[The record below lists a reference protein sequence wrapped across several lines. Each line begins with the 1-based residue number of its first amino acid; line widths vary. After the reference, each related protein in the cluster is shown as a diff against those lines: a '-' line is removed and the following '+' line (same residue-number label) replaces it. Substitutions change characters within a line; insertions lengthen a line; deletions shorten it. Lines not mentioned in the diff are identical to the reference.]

1 MQEKVGWRRAFSA
14 SVVLGLYSGFMI
26 TIGILSSIG
35 TEYFLEAFVTWGSV
49 IVLSALILTPILANG
64 RKRGVESSVV
74 FVEKYRKI
82 LSDYNEGKGGWRTL
96 SHVRDS
102 GSGVLITLSNSSN
115 PLLIIEKIASN
126 DIDCKIIFR
135 FSKHET
141 DLRDRVLKILDE
153 RFVENRVQK
162 KAKSIHVYPII
173 EIDRNSIIT
182 KILMICPPLI
192 LLGTI
197 GFSEMIPNLL
207 ISTIL
212 GFFVGGFLGGLIAT
226 NRLH

>member
-102 GSGVLITLSNSSN
+102 GSGVLISLSNSSN

-162 KAKSIHVYPII
+162 KAKSIHVNPII

>member
-173 EIDRNSIIT
+173 EIDRNSIVT

>member
-102 GSGVLITLSNSSN
+102 GSGVLISLSNSSN